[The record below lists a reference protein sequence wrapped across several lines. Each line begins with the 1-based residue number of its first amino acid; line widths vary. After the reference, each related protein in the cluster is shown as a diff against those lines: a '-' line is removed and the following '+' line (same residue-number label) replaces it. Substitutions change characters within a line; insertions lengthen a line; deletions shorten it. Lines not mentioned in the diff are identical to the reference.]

1 MVFAIGQRVLPAFC
15 GMRLLFS
22 KKLMFAALAVLN
34 LGCLLR
40 VASEIPAY
48 EFNLRTPWTIL
59 PVSAITELTGV
70 TLFALNLGITLIL
83 PPPTPAVLT
92 RLG

>member
-1 MVFAIGQRVLPAFC
+1 
-15 GMRLLFS
+15 MRLLFS
-22 KKLMFAALAVLN
+22 KKLMFASLTVLN

-40 VASEIPAY
+40 VASEVPAY
-48 EFNLRTPWTIL
+48 EFNLRAAWTIL

-70 TLFALNLGITLIL
+70 TLFVLNLSITLML

-92 RLG
+92 QLG